1 MAIMF
6 PPALREFIEI
16 WVGANVATGNE
27 DRGYDSRD
35 PYEAGWPTTSSGS
48 RMR

>member
-6 PPALREFIEI
+6 PPGLREFIEV

-27 DRGYDSRD
+27 DLGFASRL
-35 PYEAGWPTTSSGS
+35 
-48 RMR
+48 